1 MKIRT
6 SRKGGFT
13 LVEIMIVVA
22 IIGLLA
28 SIAIPNVVNARKTAQ
43 MQGCISNMHTI
54 DGAKQTW
61 ALERSQGPDA
71 TPSEDD
77 LKPYLSNRKMP
88 KCPGGGNYT
97 IGSVGVLPSCSL
109 STQPEKPHVI
119 STD

>member
-43 MQGCISNMHTI
+43 MQGCIQNMKTI
-54 DGAKQTW
+54 DGSKQTW
-61 ALERSQGPDA
+61 ALEKAQGQDA
-71 TPSEDD
+71 TPTEED
-77 LKPYLSNRKMP
+77 LKPYLSNKKIP
-88 KCPGGGNYT
+88 KCPGGGTYT
-97 IGSVGVLPSCSL
+97 IGSVGYCQAAAWAHSRRSR
-109 STQPEKPHVI
+109 T
-119 STD
+119 